1 MSKNKTRKVP
11 HKISLRY
18 KPKRLSK
25 KDSEIV
31 SSELK
36 KSIRAY
42 KKGKYH
48 TRKRVKSFKSKESKH
63 IKNAKK
69 IYDLDKVLPN
79 KELAKKTKCRVDG
92 LKKIVSKGQGA
103 YFSSGSR
110 PNQTPHS
117 WGIARLASSVTG
129 GKSSI
134 VDRHIIEE
142 YCEPSGKAY
151 KLANK
156 AKNTMKVRQVPKVK
170 L

>member
-1 MSKNKTRKVP
+1 MSKNQSRKLP
-11 HKISLRY
+11 RKISLRY
-18 KPKRLSK
+18 KPKRLTK
-25 KDSEIV
+25 KDSKIV

-36 KSIRAY
+36 KSIRGY

-63 IKNAKK
+63 IKKAKK
-69 IYDLDKVLPN
+69 LYDVSKVLPN
-79 KELAKKTKCRVDG
+79 KELASKTKCRVDG

-142 YCEPSGKAY
+142 YCDPNGKAY
-151 KLANK
+151 KLADK
-156 AKNTMKVRQVPKVK
+156 ARQTMKVRQVPKVD